1 MTDHAEL
8 IAMLREVV
16 ESGMATTYDD
26 DLNAA
31 ADALS
36 ALVAERDRY
45 KSALEYLAADV
56 EAAHVSGALNSPPP
70 TEHERANLARA
81 RAALAQG
88 GEKP

>member
-8 IAMLREVV
+8 IEQLRAGTANLSLRAIE
-16 ESGMATTYDD
+16 ELWEDAAT
-26 DLNAA
+26 
-31 ADALS
+31 ALD

-45 KSALEYLAADV
+45 RSALEYLAADV

-88 GEKP
+88 GEHE

>member
-1 MTDHAEL
+1 MTDAEL
-8 IAMLREVV
+8 IVMLREVV

-36 ALVAERDRY
+36 ALVAERD
-45 KSALEYLAADV
+45 ALRTSLERVLLDV
-56 EAAHVSGALNSPPP
+56 QFMWEDGTLPDRRDDIIYVA
-70 TEHERANLARA
+70 A